1 MNCRSFYLFLLLIC
15 FLIFSCTQG
24 HAASSAEMTGM
35 KSAGTSDPAVINK
48 LLGSHM
54 FSLQWISWEKFG
66 TATIFKDAE
75 GKLFIDARQ
84 ALNGDEVTLTG
95 QVTAIDAKTFIVDG
109 ELLTKVSHING
120 GNVCPR
126 SGRFTFKA
134 TGNRKYWR
142 LQEMENPCDGVTD
155 YVDVFF

>member
-1 MNCRSFYLFLLLIC
+1 MNYRSFFLLLIC
-15 FLIFSCTQG
+15 FLTLSVTQTL
-24 HAASSAEMTGM
+24 ASPSAEVADM
-35 KSAGTSDPAVINK
+35 KSTGTSDPAVEKK
-48 LLGSHM
+48 LLGKHM
-54 FSLQWISWEKFG
+54 FSLQWISWEEFG

-75 GKLFIDARQ
+75 GALFIDAYQ
-84 ALNGDEVTLTG
+84 ALNGDAVALTG
-95 QVTAIDAKTFIVDG
+95 RVIAIDAKTFIVDG
-109 ELLTKVSHING
+109 ELWTQVSHING

-126 SGRFTFKA
+126 SGNFTFKA

>member
-1 MNCRSFYLFLLLIC
+1 MNYRSLFLLLIC
-15 FLIFSCTQG
+15 FPAFSITQPQTSP
-24 HAASSAEMTGM
+24 AAEVAVM
-35 KSAGTSDPAVINK
+35 KSAGTADPAVEKK
-48 LLGSHM
+48 LLGRHM

-66 TATIFKDAE
+66 TATISKDAE

-84 ALNGDEVTLTG
+84 ALDGDEVTLTG
-95 QVTAIDAKTFIVDG
+95 RVTAIDAKTFIVDG
-109 ELLTKVSHING
+109 ELRTQVSHING
-120 GNVCPR
+120 GKVCPR
-126 SGRFTFKA
+126 SGSFTFKA